1 LDGSWN
7 LDGSHRL
14 DVTRGYQL
22 GVAIVAMVACAHNK
36 VTGSM
41 KVRSTYGLRS
51 SSDARAAFRS
61 EFEADFWNTVYLDG
75 KLLLDGNA
83 MLEYRGGNKRLEAAV
98 THHMGIEREDADVE
112 AQVITKTRN
121 YWFLD
126 GSNTLD
132 GKKNLNSIYRKEY
145 IQ

>member
-1 LDGSWN
+1 MGSPDARQIDG
-7 LDGSHRL
+7 
-14 DVTRGYQL
+14 L
-22 GVAIVAMVACAHNK
+22 GGGNSLTSKVAII
-36 VTGSM
+36 
-41 KVRSTYGLRS
+41 GLS
-51 SSDARAAFRS
+51 
-61 EFEADFWNTVYLDG
+61 
-75 KLLLDGNA
+75 K
-83 MLEYRGGNKRLEAAV
+83 
-98 THHMGIEREDADVE
+98 REDADVE

>member
-1 LDGSWN
+1 MGE
-7 LDGSHRL
+7 
-14 DVTRGYQL
+14 
-22 GVAIVAMVACAHNK
+22 A
-36 VTGSM
+36 GSM

>member
-1 LDGSWN
+1 MDGSWD

-22 GVAIVAMVACAHNK
+22 GVAIVAMVASAYNK
-36 VTGSM
+36 VADSM

-51 SSDARAAFRS
+51 SSDARAAIRS

-98 THHMGIEREDADVE
+98 THHMGIEREDVDVE
-112 AQVITKTRN
+112 VQVITKTRN
-121 YWFLD
+121 YWFPD

>member
-1 LDGSWN
+1 MASTRIASLKITMHSVKPV
-7 LDGSHRL
+7 SYTHL
-14 DVTRGYQL
+14 DVYKRQ
-22 GVAIVAMVACAHNK
+22 
-36 VTGSM
+36 
-41 KVRSTYGLRS
+41 
-51 SSDARAAFRS
+51 
-61 EFEADFWNTVYLDG
+61 VYLDG

-98 THHMGIEREDADVE
+98 THHMGIEREDMDVE

-126 GSNTLD
+126 GSNALD

>member
-1 LDGSWN
+1 MKETVRDLKLTVSPAYSAMPSI
-7 LDGSHRL
+7 L
-14 DVTRGYQL
+14 V
-22 GVAIVAMVACAHNK
+22 IV
-36 VTGSM
+36 
-41 KVRSTYGLRS
+41 
-51 SSDARAAFRS
+51 
-61 EFEADFWNTVYLDG
+61 
-75 KLLLDGNA
+75 
-83 MLEYRGGNKRLEAAV
+83 EAAV